1 MENMELLE
9 TEELVRLAVKL
20 DQKQKKEKRELDAA
34 KAELTAR
41 GIQILED
48 RNTKYVKFYS
58 SDGTAAITDGKSLD
72 ILNAAK
78 LKKLISEEVWKS
90 KVIETTE
97 TKYKCDA
104 KFEQMLKAIFTDD
117 YTFEYTLEEFL
128 EKMSQIPD
136 AKQKKLLLRKLTG
149 NYAKDFQVLCSVF
162 KCPETGDT
170 APDFDVELYYISKI
184 KNGELIR
191 AFLPEEGLDETIKQ
205 IKKCLIVETKTSI
218 TIDYNKEKE

>member
-1 MENMELLE
+1 MEIKTME
-9 TEELVRLAVKL
+9 TENLVKMAVEL
-20 DQKQKKEKRELDAA
+20 DQEQKERKKQLDAV

-48 RNTKYVKFYS
+48 RNTRYVKFYS
-58 SDGTAAITDGKSLD
+58 TEGTAAIADGKSLD
-72 ILNAAK
+72 ILNATK
-78 LKKLISEEVWKS
+78 LKNLISEEVWNS
-90 KVIETTE
+90 KVSETTE
-97 TKYKCDA
+97 TKYKCDV
-104 KFEQMLKAIFTDD
+104 KFEQMLKAVFTDD
-117 YTFEYTLEEFL
+117 FTFECTLEEFL
-128 EKMSQIPD
+128 DQMEEVPD

-149 NYAKDFQVLCSVF
+149 NYVKDRQTLYSVF
-162 KCPETGDT
+162 GYQDTGDT

-191 AFLPEEGLDETIKQ
+191 AFLPEEGLDEAIKQ

>member
-1 MENMELLE
+1 MKNMELLE
-9 TEELVRLAVKL
+9 TEELVELAVKL
-20 DQKQKKEKRELDAA
+20 DQEQKRGKRELDAT

-41 GIQILED
+41 GVQILED
-48 RNTKYVKFYS
+48 RNTRYVKFYS
-58 SDGTAAITDGKSLD
+58 PAGTAAIADGKSLD

-78 LKKLISEEVWKS
+78 LRNLLTEEVWRS
-90 KVIETTE
+90 KVSETTE

-104 KFEQMLKAIFTDD
+104 KFEQMLKAVFTDD
-117 YTFEYTLEEFL
+117 FTFEYTLEEFL
-128 EKMSQIPD
+128 DQMGEVPD

-149 NYAKDFQVLCSVF
+149 NYAKDYQVLCSVF
-162 KCPETGDT
+162 NHPDTGDT

-218 TIDYNKEKE
+218 TIDYNKE